1 MNVTFF
7 FNWTQEDEGC
17 EIIHFPSVVIS
28 KVSSDGG
35 SLYFQEAASFIQ
47 SLNTTEA
54 VWRVLKIID
63 FFIGEKM
70 LSIVEINTLYNTK
83 AIIQRDS
90 INFKILDSEEYK
102 GDISL
107 NNLSIILN
115 KWIEYLLTT
124 DKQEVSFDI
133 I

>member
-17 EIIHFPSVVIS
+17 EIIHFPSVVMS
-28 KVSSDGG
+28 KVSSDG
-35 SLYFQEAASFIQ
+35 SCQYFPEAASFIQ

-54 VWRVLKIID
+54 VWRVLKIVN

-70 LSIVEINTLYNTK
+70 LSIVEIKTLYNTK

-90 INFKILDSEEYK
+90 IKFQILDSAEYK
-102 GDISL
+102 DDISL
-107 NNLSIILN
+107 NDLSIILN
-115 KWIEYLLTT
+115 KWIEYLLTI
-124 DKQEVSFDI
+124 DKQEVIFDI
-133 I
+133 V